1 MELSTYIQH
10 GYIQTLQCEKSEM
23 QKSAFSDTIYTHFTK
38 CKQTILHV
46 AWNREVEV

>member
-23 QKSAFSDTIYTHFTK
+23 QKNALSDTIYTHFNGISAFLSEK
-38 CKQTILHV
+38 FHFPP
-46 AWNREVEV
+46 